1 MRTLGLLLCLVSAPA
16 AAAQFYS
23 LQVSH
28 EGGLYKMEADAHLAA
43 PPDEVFK
50 VLTDYEHLTRISPS
64 MVRSTRVR
72 QLDAATA
79 LVYTDSRICTFLF
92 CRHARELQRIAE
104 TSPLDLNAVV
114 VPQASNNI
122 KSGNATLHLE
132 AEQDGTRMHWELSIE
147 PDFWVPPWIGPLLL
161 SGSLRSESQRSVE
174 GIEKLAREHAHLP
187 ALDGTHD
194 DDHSQ
199 SPR

>member
-1 MRTLGLLLCLVSAPA
+1 MRILGLLLCLVGEPA

-28 EGGLYKMEADAHLAA
+28 QGGLYTMVADAHLAA
-43 PPDEVFK
+43 PPDEVYK

-64 MVRSTRVR
+64 MVKSTRMR
-72 QLDAATA
+72 QLDAVTA
-79 LVYTDSRICTFLF
+79 LVYTDTRICTLLF
-92 CRHARELQRIAE
+92 CRHVRELQRIAE

-114 VPQASNNI
+114 VPQAANNI
-122 KSGNATLHLE
+122 KSGNATLHLD
-132 AEQDGTRMHWELSIE
+132 AEQGGTRMHWELSIE

-161 SGSLRSESQRSVE
+161 SGSLRAESQRSVE
-174 GIEKLAREHAHLP
+174 GIEKLARELAHLP

-194 DDHSQ
+194 DDRPQ
-199 SPR
+199 